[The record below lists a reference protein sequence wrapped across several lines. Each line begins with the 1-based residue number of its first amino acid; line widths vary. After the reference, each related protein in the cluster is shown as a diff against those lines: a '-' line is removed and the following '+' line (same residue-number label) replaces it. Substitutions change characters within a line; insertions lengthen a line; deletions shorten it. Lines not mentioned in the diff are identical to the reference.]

1 MTPTLCTLSS
11 PLKLSI
17 DNVLIE
23 QVSLVK
29 LLGLFIHEN
38 LLWRRHIGKLP
49 KKFASGIG
57 ATNKN
62 NAFIQSQFNY

>member
-23 QVSLVK
+23 QVSFVK
-29 LLGLFIHEN
+29 LLGLFIDEN
-38 LLWRRHIGKLP
+38 LRWQTCIDKLP

-57 ATNKN
+57 ATKGINTK
-62 NAFIQSQFNY
+62 